1 MLFILNVFIFNYSS
15 DIFYT
20 GWGINQNVKIF
31 SQIKVVVKLESL
43 KELTASYK
51 DEIRLNMNMVK

>member
-20 GWGINQNVKIF
+20 GWGINQNVNIF

>member
-1 MLFILNVFIFNYSS
+1 VLFILNVFIFNYPS

-20 GWGINQNVKIF
+20 GWGINQNVNIF

>member
-1 MLFILNVFIFNYSS
+1 VLFILNVFIFNYSS

-20 GWGINQNVKIF
+20 GWGINQNVNIF